1 MRYQRQRSYAG
12 LAFASWGKAHAFPC
26 LLYKIVDKSALQQ
39 RLLVNKSCCALQ
51 EFSKHDEQP
60 SKYLKSYTGHNPKTG
75 QDFTCD
81 VAYERFLG
89 PELFFQPEIHSSDY
103 TTPLPQV

>member
-1 MRYQRQRSYAG
+1 MSAVSQDCRHICTPA
-12 LAFASWGKAHAFPC
+12 
-26 LLYKIVDKSALQQ
+26 IVVLFS
-39 RLLVNKSCCALQ
+39 RRCCALQ

-89 PELFFQPEIHSSDY
+89 PELFFQPEIYSSDY

>member
-1 MRYQRQRSYAG
+1 MLHVTMKHVSCNVPYTCG
-12 LAFASWGKAHAFPC
+12 LGVIHQYC
-26 LLYKIVDKSALQQ
+26 
-39 RLLVNKSCCALQ
+39 RLQ

-60 SKYLKSYTGHNPKTG
+60 SKYRKSYTGHNPKTG

-89 PELFFQPEIHSSDY
+89 PELFFNPEIYSSDY
-103 TTPLPQV
+103 TTPLPEVSAC

>member
-1 MRYQRQRSYAG
+1 MCTRIQRS
-12 LAFASWGKAHAFPC
+12 LHACILC
-26 LLYKIVDKSALQQ
+26 L
-39 RLLVNKSCCALQ
+39 LQ

-60 SKYLKSYTGHNPKTG
+60 DKYLKTYTWHNPKTG

-89 PELFFQPEIHSSDY
+89 PELYFSPEIYSSDY
-103 TTPLPQV
+103 TTPLPQVCLLLA